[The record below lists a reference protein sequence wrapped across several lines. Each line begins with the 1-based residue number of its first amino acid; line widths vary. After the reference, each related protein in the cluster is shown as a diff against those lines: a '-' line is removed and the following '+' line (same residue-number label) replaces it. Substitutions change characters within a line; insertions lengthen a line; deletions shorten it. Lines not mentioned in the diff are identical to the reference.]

1 MAFSPIIGRDPWA
14 AVPDASIVSQMFP
27 VPDGLASDV
36 TGFAAT
42 HDLPEDRAYELLV
55 SVGLA
60 TLGGHEVEVTVD
72 GERFV
77 LECPTCGGTF
87 DAPDEFADHDHDQ

>member
-1 MAFSPIIGRDPWA
+1 MTL
-14 AVPDASIVSQMFP
+14 
-27 VPDGLASDV
+27 PDGLASDV

-60 TLGGHEVEVTVD
+60 TLDGREFEVVVD
-72 GERFV
+72 DGRLI
-77 LECPTCGGTF
+77 LECPACKRMFAT
-87 DAPDEFADHDHDQ
+87 PDEFADHDHGE